1 VIDILRLMGANLE
14 VLNERE
20 VGGEPVADIRVRS
33 AVLQGI
39 QIPEHL
45 VPLAIDEFPA
55 LFIAAAF
62 AQGQTVL
69 TGAEELRVKE
79 SDRIQVMADGLIACG
94 VDAQPTPDGIVINP
108 GNFSGG
114 TIESHGD
121 HRIAMSF
128 AMAALRATQPII
140 INDCANVNTSF
151 PGFVELAATAGVNI
165 RTVG

>member
-1 VIDILRLMGANLE
+1 
-14 VLNERE
+14 
-20 VGGEPVADIRVRS
+20 
-33 AVLQGI
+33 
-39 QIPEHL
+39 
-45 VPLAIDEFPA
+45 
-55 LFIAAAF
+55 
-62 AQGQTVL
+62 
-69 TGAEELRVKE
+69 
-79 SDRIQVMADGLIACG
+79 